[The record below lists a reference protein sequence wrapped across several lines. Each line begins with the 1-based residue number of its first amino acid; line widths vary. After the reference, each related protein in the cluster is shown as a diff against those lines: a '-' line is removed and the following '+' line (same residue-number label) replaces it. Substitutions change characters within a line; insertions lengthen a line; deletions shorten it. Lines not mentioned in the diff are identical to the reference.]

1 MIPRIK
7 HPITLSNLLK
17 IKYNT
22 QLFRRQKMLAPVLAF
37 LFSCIYFSSTAQLRQ
52 VYIDNNEDN
61 DLRKISFYN
70 GSSGYVAFRD
80 WIGYTTDSGRTFVK
94 KYITLSN
101 VNFNGYPANVTFGFG
116 IKGVKAFNRDTV
128 IAYGDYGLVPSILY
142 SIDGAIVLSWFFI
155 HNLILMF

>member
-52 VYIDNNEDN
+52 VYIDDNEDN
-61 DLRKISFYN
+61 DTDMMLYNTVFQDADNYFVALQNDKQLIILKVDMEGAVSF
-70 GSSGYVAFRD
+70 F
-80 WIGYTTDSGRTFVK
+80 K
-94 KYITLSN
+94 K
-101 VNFNGYPANVTFGFG
+101 V
-116 IKGVKAFNRDTV
+116 R
-128 IAYGDYGLVPSILY
+128 
-142 SIDGAIVLSWFFI
+142 
-155 HNLILMF
+155 